1 MRHDRGSAERMQIL
15 LVVTLNKRELA
26 HITLPPHLFGP
37 NDVQTSIFDKSA
49 IAMPA
54 SRFRCARL
62 N

>member
-1 MRHDRGSAERMQIL
+1 MQIL